1 MGATPKTDF
10 PAHWLLCILLALG
23 SISSKASAAS
33 SYGASFISNPS
44 IYAYSVENQPDQ
56 RESRDNSINLNSNS
70 NLNRNYYYTD
80 NPSPVPNLNL
90 NLNPTASLATPP
102 ATQPAPQTGCTLDR
116 LAVYKVVLHT
126 YWTRELFP
134 KHYPDWRPTA
144 QWTKTLG
151 RTHNANYALYHIGQP
166 ATAAVKQFAE
176 SGRTDLLDSNAGEQ
190 QQVQMQSQM
199 QTGKAPSGGI
209 TSSSSSSRSSGT
221 TTFNT
226 TATPTGGSGG
236 NGGTTERSVFD
247 EFSMPA
253 IPLGAGRSEA
263 KVFVDSNHSLVS
275 LMTRI
280 VPSPDWFIGVDSFE
294 LCVGGSW
301 IDTVTVELDPLD
313 AGTDNGFTF
322 TAPNWPTAPQGV
334 IYRITSR
341 YPGHPAGSFYYPKSK
356 RLPPIATFQFIKL
369 REYELSEVFNIA
381 EDDRKYETVQ
391 TQTHLDAEHNHV
403 EMNNELSASIERERQ
418 TEQQQLQ
425 HNDDERQRIRSQL
438 LAKMNPIY
446 SSNNSLQPAPGQVV
460 SVVPKNDKH
469 AILQSI
475 ASSYRRAAD
484 AGDSNASNPT
494 PFAAGGGGGGKA
506 GGAVGGAATR
516 RRSSAQRRR
525 DCRVS
530 HWSEWTA
537 CSKSCGVGEMHR
549 YRKVIKH
556 GKRGG
561 RQCPALQQS
570 KWCGTERNCHG
581 SQSYFNWSDSDT

>member
-23 SISSKASAAS
+23 SISLKATAVSA
-33 SYGASFISNPS
+33 YGASFISNPS
-44 IYAYSVENQPDQ
+44 IYAYSVENQPDE
-56 RESRDNSINLNSNS
+56 RESRDNNIKFAAEHGNLNSNS

-80 NPSPVPNLNL
+80 DPSPVP

-190 QQVQMQSQM
+190 QQVQMQLQSQM
-199 QTGKAPSGGI
+199 QTGKSPSGGI
-209 TSSSSSSRSSGT
+209 ISGT
-221 TTFNT
+221 TSFNT
-226 TATPTGGSGG
+226 TAASTATPTGGGS
-236 NGGTTERSVFD
+236 GGTTAERSVFD

-253 IPLGAGRSEA
+253 IPMGAGRSEA

-369 REYELSEVFNIA
+369 KEYELSEVFNIA

-425 HNDDERQRIRSQL
+425 QNDDERQRIRSQL

-446 SSNNSLQPAPGQVV
+446 GSNNSLQPAPGQVV

-484 AGDSNASNPT
+484 ASDANASNPT
-494 PFAAGGGGGGKA
+494 PYAVGGGKA
-506 GGAVGGAATR
+506 GGTLGGGAATR

-581 SQSYFNWSDSDT
+581 SQTYFNWSDSDT